1 MLNCSFKK
9 VVITILWAVAATGI
23 VLCGG
28 CTSYR
33 FAGKV
38 LVPVNERHI
47 LNNKYRIV
55 RLVFE
60 RKTQLA
66 CEAPIAIDPWS
77 LPQVA
82 ALCDIESI
90 RLKIMQRHP
99 EVFADDFAS
108 TPVSVKVLT
117 TSEHTNY
124 APTIVAP
131 FLISLGILPAW
142 METVS
147 SCEAFVAIEAH
158 NAPKPRQV
166 PLSFTSILKMTCFS
180 PIGLIEFDD
189 KPDMNSQRKGAGI
202 MQGPHMDVACRDA
215 LCDVVIE
222 TLSGVV
228 ASAVMQMDAE
238 K

>member
-1 MLNCSFKK
+1 MLNCIFKK
-9 VVITILWAVAATGI
+9 SVKTVLWVVPATGI
-23 VLCGG
+23 VVCGG

-66 CEAPIAIDPWS
+66 YKAPIAIDPWS

-82 ALCDIESI
+82 AFDIESI

-117 TSEHTNY
+117 TSENKNY
-124 APTIVAP
+124 AATFVAP
-131 FLISLGILPAW
+131 YLISLGILPAW

-166 PLSFTSILKMTCFS
+166 PLSFTSILKMTCYS

-202 MQGPHMDVACRDA
+202 MPGAHMDGVCRDT
-215 LCDVVIE
+215 LCDVVTE
-222 TLSGVV
+222 TLSDVV
-228 ASAVMQMDAE
+228 VSAVMQMDAE

>member
-1 MLNCSFKK
+1 MLNLISRKAAK
-9 VVITILWAVAATGI
+9 NILWSATAAAV

-33 FAGKV
+33 FTGKV
-38 LVPVNERHI
+38 LSPVNERHT
-47 LNNKYRIV
+47 LHNKYRIV

-60 RKTQLA
+60 KKEQLSY
-66 CEAPIAIDPWS
+66 EAPITIDPWS

-117 TSEHTNY
+117 SSENKNY
-124 APTIVAP
+124 TATVLVPY
-131 FLISLGILPAW
+131 LISLGILPAW

-147 SCEAFVAIEAH
+147 SCEAIVSIEAH
-158 NAPKPRQV
+158 NAPKPRQI
-166 PLSFTSILKMTCFS
+166 PLEFASISKLTCFS
-180 PIGLIEFDD
+180 PIGLIEFED
-189 KPDMNSQRKGAGI
+189 KPDMNSQRKGADV
-202 MQGPHMDVACRDA
+202 MQCPHTNKVCRDK
-215 LCDVVIE
+215 LCDVVTE
-222 TLSGVV
+222 TLSDVV